1 MHRPI
6 EPPDNPLRRA
16 GKVEASTSFIGNLR
30 HLSSK
35 MRLFSKRGD
44 LIFARHGTVLTS
56 KAKRDVPTEA
66 VGCMLFVERKGKI
79 GIVDSWEW
87 IMRSFSSGR
96 RARCLKGVLLALILS
111 APISLNA
118 QSGSSPQ
125 SQPAQSASAPPHET
139 QSQSAPAC
147 SDAPPILKRGKQP
160 DLPPCPDPPP
170 AASAPADSTHTH
182 SQNPSAPLIE
192 RAREAAFEFSQN
204 LPNFICKEVM
214 ARYRQR
220 GRDETPLDVVSAEI
234 IYDHAKET
242 YRNVKIDDRP
252 TDKNLEEISGS
263 WSTGEFAS
271 TLLGLFSPDTNARF
285 RSGGATSISGFPA
298 QVYDFDVPRANSRW
312 TVHAESQT
320 LVPAYKGSVWVDPS
334 SARVLRIEMQAR
346 DLPSDFSM
354 DTIESA
360 VDYSYVMIGGKS
372 FLLPVHAESL
382 GCPRGAGSCSHN
394 IIDFRNYHEFR
405 VDVKIGNVQRP

>member
-1 MHRPI
+1 M
-6 EPPDNPLRRA
+6 A
-16 GKVEASTSFIGNLR
+16 FVSSTAKVEGWRTETIESKKVTLLRVRDEQDWDYTGPVKRIAVYLHEDCDPVRLEFDENL
-30 HLSSK
+30 LS
-35 MRLFSKRGD
+35 
-44 LIFARHGTVLTS
+44 
-56 KAKRDVPTEA
+56 
-66 VGCMLFVERKGKI
+66 VGRKGKI
-79 GIVDSWEW
+79 GIVRSWEW
-87 IMRSFSSGR
+87 IMRSSNSGR
-96 RARCLKGVLLALILS
+96 RSSCLKGALLALVLS
-111 APISLNA
+111 APISLLA
-118 QSGSSPQ
+118 QSASPPQ
-125 SQPAQSASAPPHET
+125 SQPAQSPSAPPPAT
-139 QSQSAPAC
+139 QSQSQDTPAC

-170 AASAPADSTHTH
+170 AASAPADSTHTR

-214 ARYRQR
+214 ARYMQR

-252 TDKNLEEISGS
+252 TDRNLEEISGS

-285 RSGGATSISGFPA
+285 RSGGATSISGFRA

-334 SARVLRIEMQAR
+334 TARVLRIEMQAR
-346 DLPSDFSM
+346 NLPSDFPM

>member
-1 MHRPI
+1 MP
-6 EPPDNPLRRA
+6 
-16 GKVEASTSFIGNLR
+16 
-30 HLSSK
+30 
-35 MRLFSKRGD
+35 
-44 LIFARHGTVLTS
+44 
-56 KAKRDVPTEA
+56 
-66 VGCMLFVERKGKI
+66 
-79 GIVDSWEW
+79 
-87 IMRSFSSGR
+87 SFSSGR
-96 RARCLKGVLLALILS
+96 RTRCLKEALLALVLS
-111 APISLNA
+111 APISLLA
-118 QSGSSPQ
+118 QSASPPQ
-125 SQPAQSASAPPHET
+125 SQPAQSPSAPPPAT
-139 QSQSAPAC
+139 QSQSQDTPAC

-170 AASAPADSTHTH
+170 AASAPADSTHTR

-214 ARYRQR
+214 ARYMQR

-252 TDKNLEEISGS
+252 TDRNLEEISGS

-298 QVYDFDVPRANSRW
+298 QVYDFDVPMANSRW

-334 SARVLRIEMQAR
+334 TARVLRIEMQAR
-346 DLPSDFSM
+346 NLPSDFPM